1 MKLHAVTL
9 IIVVMTHCLIDDALF
24 CCGDPDPESLQP
36 AAVTYL
42 SDVTGMDCRTFKK
55 EIKGCVTQAYLRHR
69 GNPGTSSYR
78 AATGPGAAE
87 TPDPAGRAPAG
98 RGSAMKS
105 EAASRGEIQKMREAH
120 RRAISRNL
128 SVTQATTRSSP
139 PCPPTE
145 LSEAR
150 SASTIP
156 DPAEVAKSSLR
167 SQETRAAATRIQC
180 AWRGAQFRRELDELV
195 RETES
200 AAVLVQATWRGH
212 KERCNIAA
220 RHNTTA
226 LQLGGQDAQ
235 PDEPKYYVKVD
246 DVRQAPFHS
255 SNSSVT
261 VRQAPP

>member
-1 MKLHAVTL
+1 
-9 IIVVMTHCLIDDALF
+9 MTHCLIDDSLF

-78 AATGPGAAE
+78 AATGPGPGAAE

-255 SNSSVT
+255 SNFSVT
-261 VRQAPP
+261 VRQAAP